1 MSSGAAAGP
10 SGSSSNSGS
19 SGPPTLGPGALAAA
33 EGRSQTTSLARDD
46 SKWYFTS
53 EQLANSPSRRCGM
66 DADQE
71 LMYRQRAANLIQDM
85 GQRLQVSQLCI
96 NTAIVYMHRFYA
108 FHSFTQFHRN
118 SIAAAA
124 LFLAAKV
131 EEQPRKLEHI
141 IKVVHICLQLE
152 APDPLKESYAE
163 QAQDLVFNENVL
175 LQTLG
180 FDVAI
185 DHPHTH
191 VVKTC
196 HLVKASKDLA
206 QTSYFMASN
215 SLHLT
220 TMCLQYKPTVVA
232 CFCIHLACKWSRW
245 EIPQSNE
252 GRHWFHYVD
261 KTVTLDLLK
270 QLTEEFL
277 HIFDR
282 CPTRLKSKMKSI
294 RADASQS
301 DDQGRRSASSSSAA
315 GPSSASSSSI
325 PRGIDDAG
333 SSSSSSHHRS
343 SSASHSQHSHSK
355 QSSSSGDLL
364 LKASQSGNHK
374 IPSSSSS
381 SSGNSRSRSDRPS
394 ASQSQQQQQQLHQQQ
409 QMLAK
414 MGQLPPQQQQQQ
426 QPQQPPQPQQHRMPP
441 TSSSSSSSSSSRGA
455 SGGYGHETGSR
466 DSKGRMMPAGTAGA
480 PPPMPHPYGQNK
492 MDRQKGAPGAMNPGS
507 KSSSSSMMAS
517 LFSNAP
523 PPVMKQPGQQPPY
536 GSHPPSY
543 SQSMSGRT
551 GGSSS
556 SNNNSSESMSVP
568 SQQQQQQFKAQ
579 QLDSSSSFRLID
591 DSNRIAATS
600 AASDAMQL
608 STPPKQSK
616 LSSIFS
622 PDWKETTGEPGQ
634 QLPGKSR
641 PAPPGMPGLNKPI
654 KDSPSSR
661 EKKPT
666 LPSYPDQQ
674 QQQKQRSDTPK
685 KDRRVDPMA
694 VGGGQKQKSSSSSS
708 SLKRSLESM
717 SAPALTMPGGSS
729 TVDPTDLLSLGG
741 KHPSASMTA
750 SAVKRSLTGSEQ
762 VRQEDGTDFR
772 ESKVRKVEP
781 TSPTEV
787 LFSSSFDLSNTFDK
801 ETGDSF
807 SMFSFGDPGS
817 LLSQPLLSDSKPSLG
832 AGISSNSNSKSGFPS
847 TINGIET
854 NPALVSSL
862 LKESLQQDSKF
873 GILSSVTSHESGAS
887 GPMVSIPDTVNIK
900 TEAPDMNAPATISS
914 LLAPTTV
921 ASAASLTATN
931 SDVLQ
936 TLTGD
941 PLIASAKDQEDPHRI
956 KTEKK
961 KKKDKHK
968 HKEKDKTKDKDRE
981 ERKKHKKDKDR
992 HRDKSDQGSDASLL
1006 SPPTATA
1013 PPGPIKIKL
1022 PKDKLNLPSLGEP
1035 EPGLKIK
1042 IPKDRL
1048 SGSGSS
1054 LAGNAPP
1061 PSSAPPN
1068 PLKLKISKDKIEHY
1082 NVSSDG
1088 GPVAGGGGYNNGSGH
1103 GHGAATTATTAGP
1116 SGSSGSH
1123 GHGHSSKKKD
1133 RDKER
1138 DKSKSSKTSSSSSS
1152 GDYSKQNGGG
1162 GGGSSAAGGSSNKSS
1177 SSKQSVPSSSQQQHP
1192 LAVAGSQVSHHPAS
1206 FDYMQHAQAPSLLQ
1220 QQQYFNQFGGAF
1232 NVQQQQQTQ
1241 QQQQMQQLLMN
1252 NSAIKMPGT
1261 TAIPQSLY
1269 YGASN
1274 TGGGGNTGKK

>member
-1 MSSGAAAGP
+1 
-10 SGSSSNSGS
+10 
-19 SGPPTLGPGALAAA
+19 
-33 EGRSQTTSLARDD
+33 
-46 SKWYFTS
+46 
-53 EQLANSPSRRCGM
+53 
-66 DADQE
+66 
-71 LMYRQRAANLIQDM
+71 
-85 GQRLQVSQLCI
+85 
-96 NTAIVYMHRFYA
+96 MHRFYA

-294 RADASQS
+294 RADASQT

-315 GPSSASSSSI
+315 GPSSSSSSSI

-333 SSSSSSHHRS
+333 SSSTSSHHRS
-343 SSASHSQHSHSK
+343 SSSAAAAASHSQHSHSK

-381 SSGNSRSRSDRPS
+381 SSSRSRSDRPS
-394 ASQSQQQQQQLHQQQ
+394 SQSQSQQQQLHQQQ
-409 QMLAK
+409 QMMAK
-414 MGQLPPQQQQQQ
+414 MQQLPPQQQQQQ
-426 QPQQPPQPQQHRMPP
+426 PPPPSSQQQHRMPP
-441 TSSSSSSSSSSRGA
+441 TSSSSSSSRASS
-455 SGGYGHETGSR
+455 GYGHEGR
-466 DSKGRMMPAGTAGA
+466 DSKGRILPAGA
-480 PPPMPHPYGQNK
+480 PPPTTMPHPYGQSK
-492 MDRQKGAPGAMNPGS
+492 LDRHSQKGQQPTMNPGS
-507 KSSSSSMMAS
+507 KSSSSSSMMAS
-517 LFSNAP
+517 LFSNP
-523 PPVMKQPGQQPPY
+523 PPDSRAMKQPGQQQPPY
-536 GSHPPSY
+536 GSSHPPSY
-543 SQSMSGRT
+543 SQSMSGR
-551 GGSSS
+551 
-556 SNNNSSESMSVP
+556 NSSESISVP
-568 SQQQQQQFKAQ
+568 NQQQQFKAQ
-579 QLDSSSSFRLID
+579 QQQQQLSAGSESSSSFRLID
-591 DSNRIAATS
+591 DSSNRIAAAAAAG
-600 AASDAMQL
+600 AASTDAMQL

-622 PDWKETTGEPGQ
+622 PDWKETTTAAEGG
-634 QLPGKSR
+634 LTGKSR
-641 PAPPGMPGLNKPI
+641 SQGHPPPLPPPGLNKPI

-661 EKKPT
+661 EKKPI
-666 LPSYPDQQ
+666 LPSYPD
-674 QQQKQRSDTPK
+674 QKQRSDTPK
-685 KDRRVDPMA
+685 KDRRVDAAAAMA
-694 VGGGQKQKSSSSSS
+694 AGGQKQKPSSSSSS

-717 SAPALTMPGGSS
+717 SAPSLTGMGSSSSS
-729 TVDPTDLLSLGG
+729 TVDPTDLLGLG
-741 KHPSASMTA
+741 KHPSAP

-781 TSPTEV
+781 TSPTEA

-817 LLSQPLLSDSKPSLG
+817 LLSQPLLSDSKPS
-832 AGISSNSNSKSGFPS
+832 ISSNSNSKSGFPS

-873 GILSSVTSHESGAS
+873 GILGAVTSNESGSSATA
-887 GPMVSIPDTVNIK
+887 PMVSIPDTVSVK
-900 TEAPDMNAPATISS
+900 TEALDMNAPATISS
-914 LLAPTTV
+914 LLAPTTTV
-921 ASAASLTATN
+921 GSAASVAATN

-941 PLIASAKDQEDPHRI
+941 PLAAIATSKDQEDPHRI

-968 HKEKDKTKDKDRE
+968 HKEKDKSKDKDRE

-1006 SPPTATA
+1006 SPPSSAV

-1048 SGSGSS
+1048 SGSGASI
-1054 LAGNAPP
+1054 GGGAPP
-1061 PSSAPPN
+1061 AAPPN

-1082 NVSSDG
+1082 NISSEG
-1088 GPVAGGGGYNNGSGH
+1088 GSSAAGGYNNGSGH
-1103 GHGAATTATTAGP
+1103 GAVAATAAAAAAGP
-1116 SGSSGSH
+1116 SGSSGGS
-1123 GHGHSSKKKD
+1123 HGHSSKKK
-1133 RDKER
+1133 ER
-1138 DKSKSSKTSSSSSS
+1138 DKDREKGKSSKTSSTSSSSS
-1152 GDYSKQNGGG
+1152 GDYSKQNGGGG

-1177 SSKQSVPSSSQQQHP
+1177 SSK
-1192 LAVAGSQVSHHPAS
+1192 VSDDMAL
-1206 FDYMQHAQAPSLLQ
+1206 F
-1220 QQQYFNQFGGAF
+1220 F
-1232 NVQQQQQTQ
+1232 
-1241 QQQQMQQLLMN
+1241 
-1252 NSAIKMPGT
+1252 
-1261 TAIPQSLY
+1261 
-1269 YGASN
+1269 
-1274 TGGGGNTGKK
+1274 

>member
-1 MSSGAAAGP
+1 MSSGP
-10 SGSSSNSGS
+10 SGSGTS
-19 SGPPTLGPGALAAA
+19 SGNPPTLGPGALAAA
-33 EGRSQTTSLARDD
+33 EGRSQNTSLARDD

-294 RADASQS
+294 RADQAQT
-301 DDQGRRSASSSSAA
+301 DDQGRRSASNSGSSSAA
-315 GPSSASSSSI
+315 AGGPSSSSSI

-343 SSASHSQHSHSK
+343 SSSSSHSQHSQHSK

-381 SSGNSRSRSDRPS
+381 SGSSRSRSDRPS
-394 ASQSQQQQQQLHQQQ
+394 SQSQSQQQQLHQQQ

-414 MGQLPPQQQQQQ
+414 MGQMPPQQQQ
-426 QPQQPPQPQQHRMPP
+426 PQPPPSQQQQHRMPP
-441 TSSSSSSSSSSRGA
+441 TSSSSSNRPYGHESSGGSSRDAKGRMIPGAAPPPQMPHPSHRHSSSS
-455 SGGYGHETGSR
+455 
-466 DSKGRMMPAGTAGA
+466 
-480 PPPMPHPYGQNK
+480 
-492 MDRQKGAPGAMNPGS
+492 QKGGQPAPMNPA
-507 KSSSSSMMAS
+507 KSMQS
-517 LFSNAP
+517 LFSTAP
-523 PPVMKQPGQQPPY
+523 PKVPQQQQQPPY

-543 SQSMSGRT
+543 SQSMSGR
-551 GGSSS
+551 
-556 SNNNSSESMSVP
+556 SEPISVQNQQFKGQMP
-568 SQQQQQQFKAQ
+568 QQQQQQQ
-579 QLDSSSSFRLID
+579 DSSTSFRLID
-591 DSNRIAATS
+591 ESSRIAA
-600 AASDAMQL
+600 AAADAMQL
-608 STPPKQSK
+608 CTPPKQSK
-616 LSSIFS
+616 PSSIFS
-622 PDWKETTGEPGQ
+622 PDWKETSAAAVGGGEQMG
-634 QLPGKSR
+634 GKSR
-641 PAPPGMPGLNKPI
+641 SGGHAPPGMPALGKPI

-661 EKKPT
+661 EKKPM
-666 LPSYPDQQ
+666 LPAYPE

-685 KDRRVDPMA
+685 KDRRAVDPMA
-694 VGGGQKQKSSSSSS
+694 QKQKSSSSSSS

-717 SAPALTMPGGSS
+717 SAPSLSMPGS
-729 TVDPTDLLSLGG
+729 TVDPTDLLGLS
-741 KHPSASMTA
+741 KHPSAP

-781 TSPTEV
+781 ASPSEA

-801 ETGDSF
+801 EASDGF
-807 SMFSFGDPGS
+807 SMFSFGDPS
-817 LLSQPLLSDSKPSLG
+817 LLLSQPLLSDSKPP

-873 GILSSVTSHESGAS
+873 GILSSSVTQSSEPA
-887 GPMVSIPDTVNIK
+887 PMVSLPDTVNIK
-900 TEAPDMNAPATISS
+900 TEAPDMNAPDTISS
-914 LLAPTTV
+914 MLEPTTTTLPLT
-921 ASAASLTATN
+921 SLTILNPTN

-941 PLIASAKDQEDPHRI
+941 PVTAIAGSKDSEDQHRI

-968 HKEKDKTKDKDRE
+968 HKEKDKSKDKDRE

-992 HRDKSDQGSDASLL
+992 HRDKSDQGTGSDASLV
-1006 SPPTATA
+1006 SPPAA
-1013 PPGPIKIKL
+1013 PGPIKIKL
-1022 PKDKLNLPSLGEP
+1022 PKDKLNLPSLGGTTEP

-1054 LAGNAPP
+1054 LGGGGPQ
-1061 PSSAPPN
+1061 PSSQPAAV

-1082 NVSSDG
+1082 NISSEGTSG
-1088 GPVAGGGGYNNGSGH
+1088 GASGGYNNGSGAAP
-1103 GHGAATTATTAGP
+1103 GAAGP
-1116 SGSSGSH
+1116 STSSH
-1123 GHGHSSKKKD
+1123 GHSHSSSGSSKKKD
-1133 RDKER
+1133 RDKDRE
-1138 DKSKSSKTSSSSSS
+1138 KSKSSKSGSS

-1162 GGGSSAAGGSSNKSS
+1162 GGGAGAGSSNKSSSS
-1177 SSKQSVPSSSQQQHP
+1177 SSKQSVPSTHLP
-1192 LAVAGSQVSHHPAS
+1192 ALPTGSQATASISHHPAS

-1220 QQQYFNQFGGAF
+1220 QQHYFNQFGGAF
-1232 NVQQQQQTQ
+1232 NVQQLQ
-1241 QQQQMQQLLMN
+1241 QQQQQAQMQQSLMN

-1261 TAIPQSLY
+1261 TSIPPSFY
-1269 YGASN
+1269 YGTSN
-1274 TGGGGNTGKK
+1274 QSSGGGGGNAGKK

>member
-301 DDQGRRSASSSSAA
+301 
-315 GPSSASSSSI
+315 
-325 PRGIDDAG
+325 
-333 SSSSSSHHRS
+333 
-343 SSASHSQHSHSK
+343 
-355 QSSSSGDLL
+355 
-364 LKASQSGNHK
+364 
-374 IPSSSSS
+374 
-381 SSGNSRSRSDRPS
+381 
-394 ASQSQQQQQQLHQQQ
+394 
-409 QMLAK
+409 
-414 MGQLPPQQQQQQ
+414 
-426 QPQQPPQPQQHRMPP
+426 HRMPP

-466 DSKGRMMPAGTAGA
+466 DSKGRMMAAGTAGA

-556 SNNNSSESMSVP
+556 SSNNSSESMSVP

-674 QQQKQRSDTPK
+674 QKQRSDTPK

-717 SAPALTMPGGSS
+717 SAPALSMPGGSS
-729 TVDPTDLLSLGG
+729 TVDPTDLLGLGG

-781 TSPTEV
+781 TSPTEA

-1088 GPVAGGGGYNNGSGH
+1088 GPVAGGGYNNGSGH
-1103 GHGAATTATTAGP
+1103 GHGAATAATTAGP

-1162 GGGSSAAGGSSNKSS
+1162 GGGGSSAAGGSSNKSS
-1177 SSKQSVPSSSQQQHP
+1177 SSK
-1192 LAVAGSQVSHHPAS
+1192 VSDDMAL
-1206 FDYMQHAQAPSLLQ
+1206 F
-1220 QQQYFNQFGGAF
+1220 F
-1232 NVQQQQQTQ
+1232 
-1241 QQQQMQQLLMN
+1241 
-1252 NSAIKMPGT
+1252 
-1261 TAIPQSLY
+1261 
-1269 YGASN
+1269 
-1274 TGGGGNTGKK
+1274 

>member
-1 MSSGAAAGP
+1 MSSGGAAGP
-10 SGSSSNSGS
+10 SGSGS
-19 SGPPTLGPGALAAA
+19 SGNPPTLGPGALAAA
-33 EGRSQTTSLARDD
+33 EGRSQNTSLARDD

-294 RADASQS
+294 RADQAQT
-301 DDQGRRSASSSSAA
+301 DDQGRRSASNSGSSSAA
-315 GPSSASSSSI
+315 GPSSSSSSV

-343 SSASHSQHSHSK
+343 SSSSSHSQHSQHSK

-381 SSGNSRSRSDRPS
+381 SSSSRSRSDRPS
-394 ASQSQQQQQQLHQQQ
+394 SSQTQSQQQLHQQQ

-414 MGQLPPQQQQQQ
+414 MGQMPPQQQQQQ
-426 QPQQPPQPQQHRMPP
+426 PQPPPQQQQHRMPP
-441 TSSSSSSSSSSRGA
+441 TSSSSSSSSSGRPYGHDA
-455 SGGYGHETGSR
+455 SGGTR
-466 DSKGRMMPAGTAGA
+466 DAKGRMIPGGAAGAGA
-480 PPPMPHPYGQNK
+480 PPPQMPHPSHRHSQKTGQP
-492 MDRQKGAPGAMNPGS
+492 APMNPS
-507 KSSSSSMMAS
+507 KSSSSQSAMMAS
-517 LFSNAP
+517 LFSTAP
-523 PPVMKQPGQQPPY
+523 PKVPQQQQPPY

-543 SQSMSGRT
+543 SQSMSGRS
-551 GGSSS
+551 G
-556 SNNNSSESMSVP
+556 EAISV
-568 SQQQQQQFKAQ
+568 QNQQFKGQ
-579 QLDSSSSFRLID
+579 QQDSSTSFRLID
-591 DSNRIAATS
+591 ESSRIAA
-600 AASDAMQL
+600 AAADAMQL
-608 STPPKQSK
+608 CTPPKQSK
-616 LSSIFS
+616 PSSIFS
-622 PDWKETTGEPGQ
+622 PDWKETTAAAATGGEGQ
-634 QLPGKSR
+634 QMGGKSR
-641 PAPPGMPGLNKPI
+641 SGGHAPPGMVGLGKPI

-661 EKKPT
+661 EKKPM
-666 LPSYPDQQ
+666 LPGYPEQ

-685 KDRRVDPMA
+685 KDRRAVDPMA
-694 VGGGQKQKSSSSSS
+694 QKQKSSSSSS

-717 SAPALTMPGGSS
+717 SAPSLSMPGGSGS
-729 TVDPTDLLSLGG
+729 TVDPTDLLGLS
-741 KHPSASMTA
+741 KHPSAP

-781 TSPTEV
+781 TSPTEA

-801 ETGDSF
+801 EASDGF

-817 LLSQPLLSDSKPSLG
+817 LLSQPLLSDSKPPP
-832 AGISSNSNSKSGFPS
+832 GISSNSNSKSGFPS

-873 GILSSVTSHESGAS
+873 GILSSVTQSSEPP
-887 GPMVSIPDTVNIK
+887 PMVSLPDTVNIK

-914 LLAPTTV
+914 LLAPTTLSTAPPV
-921 ASAASLTATN
+921 SLTATN

-941 PLIASAKDQEDPHRI
+941 PVTAIGSKDSEDPHRI

-968 HKEKDKTKDKDRE
+968 HKEKDKSKDKDRE

-992 HRDKSDQGSDASLL
+992 HRDKSDQGTASDASLV
-1006 SPPTATA
+1006 SPPAA

-1022 PKDKLNLPSLGEP
+1022 PKDKLNLPSLGGTTDP

-1048 SGSGSS
+1048 SGSASS
-1054 LAGNAPP
+1054 LNPQPP
-1061 PSSAPPN
+1061 TTQPAAV

-1082 NVSSDG
+1082 NISSEG
-1088 GPVAGGGGYNNGSGH
+1088 SNAASGGYNNGSG
-1103 GHGAATTATTAGP
+1103 AAPAAGP
-1116 SGSSGSH
+1116 SGSSHGSH
-1123 GHGHSSKKKD
+1123 SHSSSSGSSSKKKD
-1133 RDKER
+1133 RDKDRE
-1138 DKSKSSKTSSSSSS
+1138 KSKSSKSGSS

-1162 GGGSSAAGGSSNKSS
+1162 GGGGGGTAGSSNKSSSS
-1177 SSKQSVPSSSQQQHP
+1177 SSKQSVPSTQLPSSAP
-1192 LAVAGSQVSHHPAS
+1192 MAGSQAASISHHPAS

-1232 NVQQQQQTQ
+1232 NVQQQQQQ
-1241 QQQQMQQLLMN
+1241 AQMQQMLMN

-1261 TAIPQSLY
+1261 TSIPPSFY
-1269 YGASN
+1269 YGTSN
-1274 TGGGGNTGKK
+1274 SNSGGGGGGTNNTGKK